1 MSSRTFSQKEL
12 QVIYDTI
19 EHVAEHFYALGQ
31 ADAGT
36 GKSLKT
42 EDFRLS
48 KASKL
53 QIKTNLIKTLH
64 GR

>member
-1 MSSRTFSQKEL
+1 MTSRNFSPKEMG
-12 QVIYDTI
+12 VIYGTI
-19 EHVAEHFYALGQ
+19 EHVAEHFYRRGIE
-31 ADAGT
+31 DAAA

-42 EDFRLS
+42 EEFKLS

-53 QIKTNLIKTLH
+53 QIKTNLIKAIQ